1 MDFDISVEMAVRPVI
16 IREFM
21 DLEVI
26 TLEFE
31 LLHGDPQQLEL
42 VVADA
47 QRKVK
52 QMGLWAAAR

>member
-1 MDFDISVEMAVRPVI
+1 MAVRPVI